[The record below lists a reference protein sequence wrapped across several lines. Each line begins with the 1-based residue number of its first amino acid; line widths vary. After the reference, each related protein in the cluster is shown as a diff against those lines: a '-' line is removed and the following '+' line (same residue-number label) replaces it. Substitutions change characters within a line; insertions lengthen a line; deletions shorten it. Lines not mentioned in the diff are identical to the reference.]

1 MRPIMVQH
9 SDAYMEEVN
18 GAEHWDTKYEKV
30 NEELG
35 CQAVEEMHHGEYEEE
50 GEGE

>member
-1 MRPIMVQH
+1 MMRPIMVQH

-30 NEELG
+30 NEEL
-35 CQAVEEMHHGEYEEE
+35 VNVKNVYIVFLLN
-50 GEGE
+50 